1 MNCGTVGFLHKL
13 CARWQFL
20 LLKHSI
26 LSTAIARLDAI
37 NTVMQRQTITAVE
50 MLAKGCLKD
59 IILALKLKK
68 IISSEPL
75 HLWGSHWLL

>member
-1 MNCGTVGFLHKL
+1 MPGG
-13 CARWQFL
+13 RFL

-37 NTVMQRQTITAVE
+37 NTVLQWQTFTAVE

-59 IILALKLKK
+59 IILGLKLEK
-68 IISSEPL
+68 IISSEP
-75 HLWGSHWLL
+75 S